1 MTITGSTFDRM
12 RVTPINDSRTY
23 YGAYARNVIVRNVY
37 GGNGFNRT
45 VNGLEVT
52 INPGIA
58 MIMGRQV
65 ELTDAVTLAVPANS
79 RGYLVITIDLSKE
92 NTSTGI
98 PGQPDYSP
106 VNNQVSMRVVTTLTQ
121 QDLTDG
127 GQVYDFPLYSYTS
140 TGSAVTTYNHGE
152 FGFKPTLNAP
162 WEPYSGTPGLTV
174 MNLGDLVFVNGTL
187 NIKSGNTI
195 KGNVQTKIC
204 ELPDWAQV
212 SGTHEQLF
220 GSGDKRFK
228 LRIANGKDLSFMDY
242 VYKGVYTNYT
252 GGWINFQFAYLRYN
266 SPTVGRGWTNS
277 TNF

>member
-1 MTITGSTFDRM
+1 MAITGSTFDRM

-23 YGAYARNVIVRNVY
+23 YGAYSRNIIVRNVY
-37 GGNGFNRT
+37 GGDGFNRT
-45 VNGLEVT
+45 TNGLEVT
-52 INPGIA
+52 INPGVA

-65 ELTDAVTLAVPANS
+65 ELTDAITLAVPANS
-79 RGYLVITIDLSKE
+79 KGYLVITIDLSKE
-92 NTSTGI
+92 NTSTGT

-127 GQVYDFPLYSYTS
+127 GQVYDFPLYSYVS
-140 TGSAVTTYNHGE
+140 TGSAVTIYNNGE
-152 FGFKPTLNAP
+152 FGFKPTLEAP
-162 WEPYSGTPGLTV
+162 WEAYHGTPGITV
-174 MNLGDLVFVNGTL
+174 LNLGDLVWVVGTVTL
-187 NIKSGNTI
+187 KSGNTI

-204 ELPDWAQV
+204 TLPNWAQV
-212 SGTHEQLF
+212 SGTHEAVF

-228 LRIANGKDLSFMDY
+228 IRVANGKDLLFMDY
-242 VYKGVYTNYT
+242 VYKGAFTNFS
-252 GGWINFQFAYLRYN
+252 GGWINFQFGFLRYN

>member
-23 YGAYARNVIVRNVY
+23 YGAYSRNVIVRNVY
-37 GGNGFNRT
+37 GGDGFNRT
-45 VNGLEVT
+45 ANGLEVT

-65 ELTDAVTLAVPANS
+65 ELTDAITLAVPANS
-79 RGYLVITIDLSKE
+79 KGYLVITIDLSKE
-92 NTSTGI
+92 NTSTGT

-152 FGFKPTLNAP
+152 FGFKPTLESP
-162 WEPYSGTPGLTV
+162 WEAYSGTPGLVV
-174 MNLGDLVFVNGTL
+174 MNLGDLVWVNGTMTL
-187 NIKSGNTI
+187 KSGNTI
-195 KGNVQTKIC
+195 KAGTRSKIAT
-204 ELPDWAQV
+204 LPTWAQV
-212 SGTHEQLF
+212 SGTHEAIF
-220 GSGDKRFK
+220 GSSANHFK
-228 LRIANGKDLSFMDY
+228 IRIDNGKDINFMDWTS
-242 VYKGVYTNYT
+242 KGVYTDFS
-252 GGWINFQFAYLRYN
+252 GGWVNFQFGYLRYN